1 VFCLLGLVL
10 PYSQFVRWIIEH
22 HPLNMSMFM
31 HDPFA
36 NRIAAFFALD
46 VIVSAIVLLSF
57 IQSEGR
63 RLRMRFLWLPMLGT
77 VFIGVSLGLPLF
89 LICGNSSSIGK
100 PFKFETMTAD
110 DFRKLALSFPE
121 AVESA
126 HMHHPDFRV
135 GGKIFATLGYP
146 DEHSAVVQLT
156 PDEQRDL
163 VRGDPNVF
171 QAVKGAWGR
180 RGSTSIHL
188 PAAKIEIVR
197 EALGAAWRNTV
208 PKRLTQTR

>member
-1 VFCLLGLVL
+1 
-10 PYSQFVRWIIEH
+10 
-22 HPLNMSMFM
+22 
-31 HDPFA
+31 
-36 NRIAAFFALD
+36 
-46 VIVSAIVLLSF
+46 
-57 IQSEGR
+57 
-63 RLRMRFLWLPMLGT
+63 
-77 VFIGVSLGLPLF
+77 
-89 LICGNSSSIGK
+89 
-100 PFKFETMTAD
+100 MTAD

-135 GGKIFATLGYP
+135 CGKIFATLGYL
-146 DEHSAVVQLT
+146 DENSAVVKLT

-188 PAAKIEIVR
+188 PAAKTEIVR